1 MPDLAKLSVRID
13 ADLKSE
19 LESFVRQT
27 GRSQQYIIQAAL
39 AEWLEDAEDLRAIE
53 QLRGGEFVSWE
64 TLKARL
70 EL

>member
-13 ADLKSE
+13 AELKSE
-19 LESFVRQT
+19 LENFAQQT
-27 GRSQQYIIQAAL
+27 GCSQRYIIQTAL

-53 QLRGGEFVSWE
+53 QLRGGEFVDWE
-64 TLKARL
+64 TLKTRL